1 MKLSKYISILALVLG
16 LSACD
21 KEFLEIVPQDR
32 TTPENF
38 YNSASNI
45 RSSTAAMYSLPWFD
59 FNANLFWLAGDL
71 MSGNLY
77 YTYDQQGQFMFN
89 TFNSGNAHLLSGY
102 KSLYR
107 VAAYANSIIT
117 DVPEIAP
124 GFGVPEN
131 VINAAL
137 GEAHFMRA
145 AAYFFIAEYW
155 GDATIIENSKDLI
168 ATNNVLLPKNFRS
181 DLYEFMR
188 RDLEFAAANLPATDE
203 PGRVTNWAAKGLL
216 AKLHLTMASDL
227 DDANS
232 AANFSKAKEL
242 AADVIENSGLSL
254 MPNYADLFRIPN
266 NNSPESLFALQ
277 WIEGSYGTGN
287 NRQAQWAR
295 SSRITGITEAWG
307 GGISAT
313 YDLIQDV
320 EEGDT
325 RRPSIYMTAGDFYP
339 EMNTDEGGY
348 LYEIAYRDPGNPD
361 VILESAAPVL
371 NNAKKYIVGSFEDT
385 NGGVT
390 TNQAT
395 RLNTYV
401 LRLADVY
408 LIYAE
413 ATLGA
418 ANATSDAKALEYFNA
433 IRSRAGLEA
442 LTSIT
447 FTDILRERRV
457 EFALEHQYWFDIKRY
472 YYRAPLEAL
481 EMLNN
486 QLRAYIYEID
496 WDNISNPDPTNIDHY
511 ILAPPETPVTFNESQ
526 IFLPLP
532 AAEVVSNPLLA
543 EEPVRY
549 DFQ

>member
-1 MKLSKYISILALVLG
+1 MNYSKYITLLAFLLFS
-16 LSACD
+16 SACS

-38 YNSASNI
+38 YNSESNI
-45 RSSTAAMYSLPWFD
+45 RASTAAMYSLPWFD

-71 MSGNLY
+71 MAGNLY

-89 TFNSGNAHLLSGY
+89 TFNSGNAHLLNGY

-107 VAAYANSIIT
+107 VVAYANSIIT
-117 DVPEIAP
+117 DVPDIAP
-124 GFGVPEN
+124 GFGVSEE

-137 GEAHFMRA
+137 GEARFMRA

-155 GDATIIENSKDLI
+155 GEAPIIENSKDLI
-168 ATNNVLLPKNFRS
+168 ASNEVLLPKNFRT

-188 RDLEFAAANLPATDE
+188 RDLEFAAANLPETDE
-203 PGRVTNWAAKGLL
+203 PGRVTSWAAKGLL

-227 DDANS
+227 DDADS
-232 AANFSKAKEL
+232 AANFTKAKEL

-254 MPNYADLFRIPN
+254 MPNYADLFKIPN
-266 NNSPESLFALQ
+266 NNSGESLFALQ

-313 YDLIQDV
+313 YDLIQAV
-320 EEGDT
+320 EEGDK
-325 RRPSIYMTAGDFYP
+325 RRSAIYMTAGDFYP

-361 VILESAAPVL
+361 VILEFAAPVL
-371 NNAKKYIVGSFEDT
+371 NNTKKYIVGSFEDT

-395 RLNTYV
+395 RLNSYV

-418 ANATSDAKALEYFNA
+418 AESTSDAQALDYVNT
-433 IRSRAGLEA
+433 IRDRAGLEPLSS
-442 LTSIT
+442 LT
-447 FTDILRERRV
+447 FLDILRERRV
-457 EFALEHQYWFDIKRY
+457 EFALEQQYWFDIKRY
-472 YYRAPLEAL
+472 YYRAPQEAL
-481 EMLNN
+481 AMLNA
-486 QLRAYIYEID
+486 QQRAYTYQMD
-496 WDNISNPDPTNIDHY
+496 WNNIPNPDPTNIDHY
-511 ILAPPETPVTFNESQ
+511 ILVPPETPVTFSESQ

-543 EEPVRY
+543 QEAERY

>member
-1 MKLSKYISILALVLG
+1 MKFSKYITILALL
-16 LSACD
+16 LLNSACD
-21 KEFLEIVPQDR
+21 KDFLEIVPQDR

-71 MSGNLY
+71 MAGNLY

-107 VAAYANSIIT
+107 VVAYANSIIT

-124 GFGVPEN
+124 GFGVSEP

-137 GEAHFMRA
+137 GEARFMRA
-145 AAYFFIAEYW
+145 VAYFFIAEYW
-155 GDATIIENSKDLI
+155 GDAPIIENSKDLI
-168 ATNNVLLPKNFRS
+168 ASNNVLLPKNYRS

-188 RDLEFAAANLPATDE
+188 RDLEFAAANLPTTDE
-203 PGRVTNWAAKGLL
+203 PGRATSWSAKGLL

-232 AANFSKAKEL
+232 VANFAKAKEL
-242 AADVIENSGLSL
+242 AADVIQNSGLTL
-254 MPNYADLFRIPN
+254 MTNYADLFKIPN

-313 YDLIQDV
+313 YDLIEDV
-320 EEGDT
+320 EEGDL
-325 RRPSIYMTAGDFYP
+325 RRPAIYMTAGDFYP

-348 LYEIAYRDPGNPD
+348 LYEIAYRDPTNPD

-371 NNAKKYIVGSFEDT
+371 NNTKKYIVGSFEDT

-413 ATLGA
+413 AALGA
-418 ANATSDAKALEYFNA
+418 AGSTSDAQALAYLNT
-433 IRSRAGLEA
+433 IRARGGLDP
-442 LTSIT
+442 LTSIS
-447 FTDILRERRV
+447 FQDILRERRV
-457 EFALEHQYWFDIKRY
+457 EFALEHQYWFDIKRF
-472 YYRAPLEAL
+472 YYRSPQEAL
-481 EMLNN
+481 AMLNN
-486 QLRAYIYEID
+486 QQRAYIYELD
-496 WDNISNPDPTNIDHY
+496 WTNIPDPDPTRIEDY
-511 ILAPPETPVTFNESQ
+511 ILVPPETPVTFNESQ
-526 IFLPLP
+526 IYLPLP
-532 AAEVVSNPLLA
+532 AAELVSNPQLA